1 MLTTVTSI
9 DVAPSTTWWLV
20 TTSPSLPITMPVP
33 AASPSPKPTSLV
45 IVTSP
50 ADWAAVAAAV
60 SRAPRGGGEAY
71 GEA

>member
-1 MLTTVTSI
+1 MFATVTSM

-50 ADWAAVAAAV
+50 SDCVDVASDVSSAAVD
-60 SRAPRGGGEAY
+60 EY
-71 GEA
+71 GET